1 MGATL
6 LNADG
11 KSVKV
16 KRNIAIIKS
25 NQMNKSEREREKEKE
40 REYVRKSIKAKEK
53 KFFDVTLLIDSLIPR
68 TACILS
74 VAT

>member
-25 NQMNKSEREREKEKE
+25 NQMNKSEREREREREKE
-40 REYVRKSIKAKEK
+40 RERVCAEINKSEREK
-53 KFFDVTLLIDSLIPR
+53 NSLTLLCSLIH
-68 TACILS
+68 
-74 VAT
+74 

>member
-16 KRNIAIIKS
+16 KRNTAIIKS
-25 NQMNKSEREREKEKE
+25 NQMNKSERERERE
-40 REYVRKSIKAKEK
+40 RERVCAEINKSEREK
-53 KFFDVTLLIDSLIPR
+53 NSLTLLCSLIH
-68 TACILS
+68 
-74 VAT
+74 

>member
-25 NQMNKSEREREKEKE
+25 NQMNKSERERERERKRE

-53 KFFDVTLLIDSLIPR
+53 K
-68 TACILS
+68 IL
-74 VAT
+74 

>member
-25 NQMNKSEREREKEKE
+25 NQMNKSERERERE
-40 REYVRKSIKAKEK
+40 RERVCAEINKSKREK
-53 KFFDVTLLIDSLIPR
+53 
-68 TACILS
+68 IL
-74 VAT
+74 